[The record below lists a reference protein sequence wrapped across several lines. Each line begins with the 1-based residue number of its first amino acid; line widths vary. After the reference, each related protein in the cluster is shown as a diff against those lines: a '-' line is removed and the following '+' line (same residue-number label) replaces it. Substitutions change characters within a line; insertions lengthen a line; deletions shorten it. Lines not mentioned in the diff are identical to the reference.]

1 MMRKT
6 NKTMNTNRNII
17 LFALL
22 CAFVM
27 LSASAAATDTL
38 TTYITDL
45 ARIKISLISQDTD
58 PAEPGGLVEVRW
70 KIENLG
76 SDNAK
81 DVIVKLEPEYP
92 FSLLPGDD
100 GIRDL
105 GSIQGRQLA
114 EEGVIVLYKLRVDE
128 KAIEGDNDISLMF
141 KYDAN
146 SWAKTDYF
154 TIRVQ
159 TIDAAI
165 SIESVKS
172 TPEKMIPGNN
182 AKLDI
187 EIKNLADS
195 YMKDVTLKLDLTF
208 TQYLDY
214 ITTLTDASGAYDTL
228 PFAPLNSA
236 TEKRIRQIAP
246 GQSKIVSYELMTYSD
261 AEARVYKVP
270 IILTFYDELGEQYVK
285 NDIIGIVVGAEPEM
299 DIVLDSYDVHAP
311 GTAGSISIK
320 FVNKGVTDLK
330 FLNVELLES
339 GDYGITS
346 AAKDYVGNVDSDD
359 YETADFRIYLKDT
372 AQDIV
377 KIPVH
382 VTYKDANNNN
392 YEKEVELELKLLNAK
407 ERGVKERSNVGIIVF
422 VFILLIAAYFVYR
435 RWEKK
440 RKKRQGK

>member
-1 MMRKT
+1 MKKTRKT
-6 NKTMNTNRNII
+6 NMV
-17 LFALL
+17 LALI
-22 CAFVM
+22 CAIVM
-27 LSASAAATDTL
+27 LSASLTAVSATDTL

-76 SDNAK
+76 SDNAR
-81 DVIVKLEPEYP
+81 DVVVKLEPEYP

-105 GSIQGRQLA
+105 GSIQGRQYS

-128 KAIEGDNDISLMF
+128 RAIEGDNDLALMF

-146 SWAKTDYF
+146 SWAKTEDF

-165 SIESVKS
+165 SVESVKT
-172 TPEKMIPGNN
+172 TPEKLVPGNN

-236 TEKRIRQIAP
+236 TEKRVTQIAP
-246 GQSKIVSYELMTYSD
+246 GQSKIVSYDLMTYSD
-261 AEARVYKVP
+261 ADARVYKVP

-299 DIVLDSYDVHAP
+299 DVVLDSYDVNAP

-330 FLNVELLES
+330 FLNVELLED
-339 GDYGITS
+339 GDYEITS

-377 KIPVH
+377 NIPVH
-382 VTYKDANNNN
+382 VTYKDANNND
-392 YEKEVELELKLLNAK
+392 YAKDVELELKLLSAK
-407 ERGVKERSNVGIIVF
+407 ERGVSERSNVGIIVF
-422 VFILLIAAYFVYR
+422 VLILLGVAYFIYR